1 MGHIAK
7 NFPARKEEYK
17 KRNKR
22 HHARAV
28 EDEEPPMKMFKENIE
43 DYVLISALSGSVS
56 HGEDTWLIDS
66 GASKHMTGQRN
77 ILSSLTENNFP

>member
-7 NFPARKEEYK
+7 DCPDKREEYK

-22 HHARAV
+22 HHAHAV
-28 EDEEPPMKMFKENIE
+28 EYEEPPTKMIKEHIE
-43 DYVLISALSGSVS
+43 DYVLISTLSGSVS

-66 GASKHMTGQRN
+66 GASKHMIG
-77 ILSSLTENNFP
+77 